1 MARAAA
7 MRFPGILGYG
17 PANERGRPSPTD
29 ADLPAQAVAA
39 FFEFVEIRS
48 GRRGDSSPAD
58 SHIRLQYDA
67 MRYGRA
73 GIPETWLVD
82 VPDQTVTVYTG
93 PAPDG
98 YAREQVLRCGDRIVA
113 MAIAELGFPV
123 DDVFG

>member
-17 PANERGRPSPTD
+17 PPTSNERGRTSPTD

-48 GRRGDSSPAD
+48 GRRGDFSPAD

-73 GIPETWLVD
+73 GIPETWLVS

-98 YAREQVLRCGDRIVA
+98 YAREQVLRCGTESSPWR
-113 MAIAELGFPV
+113 
-123 DDVFG
+123 